1 MRNFLYTP
9 LNTVK
14 PITENIWIVDGPK
27 IGFGIWPLRMTF
39 STRMTLIRLS
49 GGKLWFIP
57 RPLLRL
63 ILLERL
69 TL

>member
-27 IGFGIWPLRMTF
+27 IGFGI
-39 STRMTLIRLS
+39 
-49 GGKLWFIP
+49 
-57 RPLLRL
+57 
-63 ILLERL
+63 
-69 TL
+69 